1 MGSYKKK
8 KHASRL
14 AMSSKNARK
23 ETIKNLVM
31 FRYKLMVRLDE
42 MQLQKAIRLSE
53 RIGIKPQT
61 ECAGTCK
68 KRRADDLADQ
78 TRGL

>member
-1 MGSYKKK
+1 
-8 KHASRL
+8 
-14 AMSSKNARK
+14 MSFKDARK
-23 ETIKNLVM
+23 QETIKSLVM
-31 FRYKLMVRLDE
+31 FRYNYKLMVRLDE

-68 KRRADDLADQ
+68 KRRADDVADQ
-78 TRGL
+78 PRGL

>member
-1 MGSYKKK
+1 
-8 KHASRL
+8 
-14 AMSSKNARK
+14 MSSKNARK
-23 ETIKNLVM
+23 QETIKNLVM

-53 RIGIKPQT
+53 RIGIKPLT

-68 KRRADDLADQ
+68 KRRADDVAGQ
-78 TRGL
+78 PRGL

>member
-1 MGSYKKK
+1 
-8 KHASRL
+8 
-14 AMSSKNARK
+14 MSSKNARK
-23 ETIKNLVM
+23 QETIKNLVM

-68 KRRADDLADQ
+68 KRRADDVADQ
-78 TRGL
+78 PRGL